1 MRLIDA
7 DALREHHCD
16 GCSEDVK
23 ASCKDDPVCATLM
36 WVDEAPTIDAVP
48 VVHGRWDKNHKKKW
62 YCDDN
67 LDSWY
72 ATPEICTNCGYDAT
86 EHGKGVGNYCPN
98 CGANMDL
105 VVDGE

>member
-48 VVHGRWDKNHKKKW
+48 VVRCGECEYRRFSEFAGTGNI
-62 YCDDN
+62 YCNLKHTYFPLDDF
-67 LDSWY
+67 
-72 ATPEICTNCGYDAT
+72 C
-86 EHGKGVGNYCPN
+86 KF
-98 CGANMDL
+98 
-105 VVDGE
+105 GERRV